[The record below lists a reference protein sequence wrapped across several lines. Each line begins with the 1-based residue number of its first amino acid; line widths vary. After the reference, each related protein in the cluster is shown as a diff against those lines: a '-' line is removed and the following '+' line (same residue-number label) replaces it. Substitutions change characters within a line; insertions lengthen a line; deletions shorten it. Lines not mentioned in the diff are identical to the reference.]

1 MTTPVPSTSDPW
13 PAANAGLL
21 TRGLSAA
28 AGGLCVPNMEQD
40 MSSATKQ
47 RGGGGDNVEPVEEKA
62 RLPSSDCSTPRYA
75 YLGLLSCF
83 LWQCTADVTGSK
95 ILTLN
100 IFHFLRDFSKH
111 ASLTW
116 KTPSLSSFRFND
128 WWIKPIPAFTGQGR
142 TGEHTGRVTR
152 RSRVPRFFGQSWSS
166 SRIVI
171 WGCCNMHDWT
181 VSTTRALAVCQLC
194 GQRLGVTRLLVTL
207 VSEEK
212 AVKKTKRE
220 EQTRWTIKAGLVAG
234 KGHRWVKLWGSVTK
248 HNTFILRVCMS
259 ILKVCHKLT

>member
-28 AGGLCVPNMEQD
+28 AGGLCDPNMEQD
-40 MSSATKQ
+40 MSSTTKQ
-47 RGGGGDNVEPVEEKA
+47 GGGGDNVEPVEEKA
-62 RLPSSDCSTPRYA
+62 RLPSSDCVTPRYA
-75 YLGLLSCF
+75 YLGLFSCF

-152 RSRVPRFFGQSWSS
+152 RSCVPRFFGQSWSS

-171 WGCCNMHDWT
+171 WGCFDAWLDSLYDTSTCC
-181 VSTTRALAVCQLC
+181 VSTLWPKVVSNSLASYAGFWGKGC
-194 GQRLGVTRLLVTL
+194 
-207 VSEEK
+207 
-212 AVKKTKRE
+212 KKQQRE
-220 EQTRWTIKAGLVAG
+220 EQTRWTIKAGLAAG

>member
-28 AGGLCVPNMEQD
+28 AGGLCDPNMEQD

-47 RGGGGDNVEPVEEKA
+47 RGDNVEPVEEKA

-128 WWIKPIPAFTGQGR
+128 WWIKPIPAFTGQVSTPDGSQDD
-142 TGEHTGRVTR
+142 RVCLVFLDKAEVHHASVFEVVVICMT
-152 RSRVPRFFGQSWSS
+152 GQSL
-166 SRIVI
+166 R
-171 WGCCNMHDWT
+171 HEH
-181 VSTTRALAVCQLC
+181 LLC
-194 GQRLGVTRLLVTL
+194 VNF
-207 VSEEK
+207 
-212 AVKKTKRE
+212 
-220 EQTRWTIKAGLVAG
+220 VA
-234 KGHRWVKLWGSVTK
+234 KGWE
-248 HNTFILRVCMS
+248 
-259 ILKVCHKLT
+259 